1 MSQTPSPFRTRR
13 LRTDIQALRTIAVTL
28 VVLFHLWPNRIAGG
42 FIGVD
47 VFFVISGFL
56 ITKHI
61 LHEVQEQRFSVTSF
75 WARRIKRL
83 LPASFT
89 VLAATAIAIVFLA
102 PVSLWSQWLGEIQSA
117 VFYFQNWNLA
127 GAAVNYLALANQA
140 SPVQHFWSLSTEEQ
154 FYFFWPLLVAGALL
168 ATSRALKS
176 AASSRKALLVSFS
189 AVTVASFAYSVYLTN
204 VDPAVAYF
212 STPVRAWEFGIG
224 AIAAFLPAIERA
236 SLKNA
241 LALIGLASIC
251 ASAFL
256 ITNQTPFPGLAAIF
270 PTLGTVFVII
280 AAVEVGVISR
290 VMAWRPLQWIG
301 DKSYAIYLWHWP
313 ILIGVPFVTFTALT
327 LPQKLLIVSATLLL
341 AGLTERFIEKPISKT
356 QPTKMKVFALT
367 ATTSVFIA
375 SLAGLAINLGN
386 ERIASEL
393 NFGKAGAVAS
403 HECFGA
409 AARLSQNANCDNSS
423 LEGVYPAL
431 NVAASDTPVLPEE
444 CFSVTREQTEAT
456 FCELGSRTG
465 QIRVAAVGDSHLAQ
479 FAGALNVLALRNN
492 WKMDMYAKGGCPFS
506 YAVRKHDELLTKN
519 CPIWVSKVSEQLEN
533 EKYDIVITSQRAG
546 VEWAAGNGQAVSG
559 LSKLWQELVNSGNRI
574 IAIKDSPNPGQNNV
588 ACLLTGADCEFERS
602 SGLKFDPQLE
612 AAASSPT
619 VRLLN
624 FDNVYCEASQC
635 LPVIGNAVVY
645 RDDNHLTDTFAR
657 TLAPAIETE
666 IFSALTGK

>member
-1 MSQTPSPFRTRR
+1 MPLKPSPPRTRR
-13 LRTDIQALRTIAVTL
+13 LRADIQALRTIAVSL
-28 VVLFHLWPNRIAGG
+28 VVLFHLWPNRVPGG

-61 LHEVQEQRFSVTSF
+61 FHEVEENRFSVLSF

-89 VLAATAIAIVFLA
+89 VLAATAIAIVLLA
-102 PVSLWSQWLGEIQSA
+102 PVSLWTQWLGEVQSA
-117 VFYFQNWNLA
+117 VFYIQNWTLA
-127 GAAVNYLALANQA
+127 GAAVDYLALANQA

-168 ATSRALKS
+168 LTTKVLKPTAS
-176 AASSRKALLVSFS
+176 NRKTLLILFSLVTAASF
-189 AVTVASFAYSVYLTN
+189 TYSVYLTN

-224 AIAAFLPAIERA
+224 AIAAFVPAVK
-236 SLKNA
+236 KNSRKTT
-241 LALIGLASIC
+241 LALVGLGCISV
-251 ASAFL
+251 SALL

-270 PTLGTVFVII
+270 PTLGTLLVII
-280 AAVEVGVISR
+280 AAVEFGVISR
-290 VMAWRPLQWIG
+290 VMAWRPIQWIG

-327 LPQKLLIVSATLLL
+327 LPQKLLIVLGTLLL
-341 AGLTERFIEKPISKT
+341 AGLTERFIEQPIAKT
-356 QPTKMKVFALT
+356 QPTKAKVFALT

-375 SLAGLAINLGN
+375 SLSGLAINFGN

-393 NFGKAGAVAS
+393 NFGKAGEIAS

-409 AARLSQNANCDNSS
+409 AARLSQDGSCDNSS
-423 LEGVYPAL
+423 LRGVYPAL

-444 CFSVTREQTEAT
+444 CFSVTREQTDAT

-465 QIRVAAVGDSHLAQ
+465 QVRVAAVGDSHLAQ

-492 WKMDMYAKGGCPFS
+492 WKMDIYAKGGCPFS
-506 YAVRKHDELLTKN
+506 YAVRKHDALLTKN
-519 CPIWVSKVSEQLEN
+519 CPIWVGKVSEQLEK
-533 EKYDIVITSQRAG
+533 ESYDIIITSQRAG
-546 VEWAAGNGQAVSG
+546 VEWIGGNGQAISG
-559 LSKLWQELVNSGNRI
+559 LSKLWADLVSSGNRI
-574 IAIKDSPNPGQNNV
+574 IAIKDSPSPGQNNV
-588 ACLLTGADCEFERS
+588 ACLLTGAKCNFERS
-602 SGLKFDPQLE
+602 SALRFDPQLD
-612 AAASSPT
+612 AASSNPQVT
-619 VRLLN
+619 LID
-624 FDNVYCEASQC
+624 FDNVYCEATEC

-657 TLAPAIETE
+657 TLAPAIESE
-666 IFSALTGK
+666 IFRVLTVK

>member
-28 VVLFHLWPNRIAGG
+28 VVLFHLWPNRISGG

-102 PVSLWSQWLGEIQSA
+102 PVSLWSQWLGEIQSS

-176 AASSRKALLVSFS
+176 SVSSRKALLVLFT

-224 AIAAFLPAIERA
+224 AIAAFLPALERA
-236 SLKNA
+236 SLRNA
-241 LALIGLASIC
+241 LALTGLMGIC

-256 ITNQTPFPGLAAIF
+256 ITNKTPFPGLAAIF
-270 PTLGTVFVII
+270 PTLGTAFVII

-313 ILIGVPFVTFTALT
+313 ILI
-327 LPQKLLIVSATLLL
+327 
-341 AGLTERFIEKPISKT
+341 
-356 QPTKMKVFALT
+356 
-367 ATTSVFIA
+367 
-375 SLAGLAINLGN
+375 
-386 ERIASEL
+386 
-393 NFGKAGAVAS
+393 
-403 HECFGA
+403 
-409 AARLSQNANCDNSS
+409 
-423 LEGVYPAL
+423 
-431 NVAASDTPVLPEE
+431 
-444 CFSVTREQTEAT
+444 
-456 FCELGSRTG
+456 
-465 QIRVAAVGDSHLAQ
+465 
-479 FAGALNVLALRNN
+479 
-492 WKMDMYAKGGCPFS
+492 
-506 YAVRKHDELLTKN
+506 
-519 CPIWVSKVSEQLEN
+519 
-533 EKYDIVITSQRAG
+533 
-546 VEWAAGNGQAVSG
+546 
-559 LSKLWQELVNSGNRI
+559 
-574 IAIKDSPNPGQNNV
+574 
-588 ACLLTGADCEFERS
+588 
-602 SGLKFDPQLE
+602 
-612 AAASSPT
+612 
-619 VRLLN
+619 
-624 FDNVYCEASQC
+624 
-635 LPVIGNAVVY
+635 
-645 RDDNHLTDTFAR
+645 
-657 TLAPAIETE
+657 
-666 IFSALTGK
+666 